1 MAIYNLDK
9 LNRPVI
15 FEGLEHG
22 KNCYPSDM
30 DFILNIRNEI
40 NIIVDFKEN
49 FKKPIFG
56 QTITY
61 VNIAAVLADAGIP
74 SYIIWASHPDNVKQ
88 INAKDCIVYQIWY
101 NGKWVNR
108 EKICEVYGCDLT
120 YGELQKILLQKH
132 NVEEY
137 DYNKHRFDKQKYMP

>member
-1 MAIYNLDK
+1 MGIYNLAK
-9 LNRPVI
+9 LQRPVI

-22 KNCYPSDM
+22 EKCYPSDM

-61 VNIAAVLADAGIP
+61 VNIATVLADAGIP
-74 SYIIWASHPDNVKQ
+74 SYIIWASHPSNVKE
-88 INAKDCIVYQIWY
+88 IHAKECIVYQLWY

-108 EKICEVYGCDLT
+108 DKICEVYGCDLT
-120 YGELQKILLQKH
+120 YGEMQRMLLEKH

-137 DYNKHRFDKQKYMP
+137 NYQKHKFNKQKYMP